1 MDKLK
6 RSDNSKITAYN
17 VYAPMQALDAVQ
29 QKYSLEKSELKK
41 LRLKTE
47 PASAKNLKKM
57 SSRIRLTEMPNDYGT
72 NIIGQN
78 SVKYQSNPANILS
91 KSMLNNYNTR

>member
-1 MDKLK
+1 MEKLK
-6 RSDNSKITAYN
+6 RSDNSKITAYS
-17 VYAPMQALDAVQ
+17 VYAPLQASEAVQ
-29 QKYSLEKSELKK
+29 QKYSLEKSDLKK

-47 PASAKNLKKM
+47 PASTKNLKKV
-57 SSRIRLTEMPNDYGT
+57 SSRYKLTEMPNDYGT
-72 NIIGQN
+72 NMIGQN